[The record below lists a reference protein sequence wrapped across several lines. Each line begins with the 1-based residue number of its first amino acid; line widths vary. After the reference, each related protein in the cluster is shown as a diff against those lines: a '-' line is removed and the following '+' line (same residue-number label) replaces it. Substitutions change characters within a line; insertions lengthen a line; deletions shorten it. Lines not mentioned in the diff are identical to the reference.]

1 MSIDIGRGKDMT
13 GMKIGRL
20 RVVGLDHKEQ
30 NSRGENMN
38 FTGSANVS
46 VVMRKSLPPQYLRMQ
61 SRIIV

>member
-30 NSRGENMN
+30 NSRG
-38 FTGSANVS
+38 
-46 VVMRKSLPPQYLRMQ
+46 K
-61 SRIIV
+61 I